1 MISAALTSMLT
12 GITEPLEFTFLFIAP
27 GLYGIHCVFAGL
39 AYMMMHVL
47 KITVGLTFSGGLIDL
62 FFLESC
68 RTRKTNW
75 MMVIPL
81 GIVYFIVYYFLFHF
95 LILKFDIKTPGREEE
110 PAQEY
115 EEEPEYEYRED
126 FSEELL
132 AKIAA
137 DLRQKEYR

>member
-1 MISAALTSMLT
+1 
-12 GITEPLEFTFLFIAP
+12 
-27 GLYGIHCVFAGL
+27 
-39 AYMMMHVL
+39 
-47 KITVGLTFSGGLIDL
+47 
-62 FFLESC
+62 
-68 RTRKTNW
+68 
-75 MMVIPL
+75 MVIPL
-81 GIVYFIVYYFLFHF
+81 GIVYFIVYYSLFHF

-137 DLRQKEYR
+137 DLEAKRISVILTVVLQDFDVD